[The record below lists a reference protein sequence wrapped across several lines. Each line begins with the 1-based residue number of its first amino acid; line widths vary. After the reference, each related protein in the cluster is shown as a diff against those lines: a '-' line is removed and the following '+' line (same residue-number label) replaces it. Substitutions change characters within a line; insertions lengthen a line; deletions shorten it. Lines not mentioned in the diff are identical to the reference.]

1 MPLKKMDLLNVRI
14 FGKKQTRALA
24 QPRRVGVTSSHLQ
37 RQTNS
42 KLSARK
48 TMMTMTRKMEPSL
61 MTNSKLLARKTTRKT
76 TRKILL
82 TSSKTN
88 SFYG

>member
-48 TMMTMTRKMEPSL
+48 TMMTRKMEPSL